1 MLTTEELEVLKDLVG
16 AMRELAESNHALAK
30 AQLDHADALLAQKED
45 DNSATLD

>member
-1 MLTTEELEVLKDLVG
+1 MLTTEEMEVLKDLAG